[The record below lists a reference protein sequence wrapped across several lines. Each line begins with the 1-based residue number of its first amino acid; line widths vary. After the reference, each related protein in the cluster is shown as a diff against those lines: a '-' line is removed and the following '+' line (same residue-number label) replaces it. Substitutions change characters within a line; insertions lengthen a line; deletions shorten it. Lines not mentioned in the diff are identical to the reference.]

1 MTRDRCCAGRTGVWC
16 LASPYQSKGERHTAR
31 HETIGARAEQQDAAG
46 SAPLGSGGGAQ
57 LLVLADGLGGHA
69 DGARASR
76 MVVDTFDEA
85 VRKGQLDE
93 PGGRRQALHGII
105 QEVNKRIHEA
115 TDPTD
120 GHRSMASTAVAAIVA
135 NGTVRWISVGD
146 SHLYV
151 CRNGRLSKLNAD
163 HSQAGIMIRHGYSPN
178 DEAVINAR
186 SVLVSALTGRDIEE
200 IDNPAHDVALEIGDV
215 VLLASDGL
223 NTLSDTEI
231 ALAIDRMYDRG
242 AEAIATTLV
251 QMVTERGL
259 PRQDNATVVVSRVLS
274 RGPHSAAEDSP
285 SLPLTEATTRT
296 EIPTTPVATAEDKLP
311 AEAAALTVPA
321 PPPAPAPPVA
331 PEPAA
336 APGAKPVASSTTAT
350 PAIAAPGT
358 PPAAAKPAAAG
369 PSAEA
374 KMARRKQIYILVRIF
389 LTILVA
395 AAIASVIL
403 TPPGP
408 S

>member
-1 MTRDRCCAGRTGVWC
+1 MIKLD
-16 LASPYQSKGERHTAR
+16 TAR

-46 SAPLGSGGGAQ
+46 SIPLKSGGGGQ

-69 DGARASR
+69 DGARAAR
-76 MVVDTFDEA
+76 LVVETFEEA
-85 VRKGQLDE
+85 VMSGQLDE

-231 ALAIDRMYDRG
+231 ALAIDQMYDKG
-242 AEAIATTLV
+242 AEAIAAALV
-251 QMVTERGL
+251 QMVTDRGM

-274 RGPHSAAEDSP
+274 RGPHSAVDDSP

-296 EIPTTPVATAEDKLP
+296 DVPTTPVPAAEENAP
-311 AEAAALTVPA
+311 AEPATPTVPA
-321 PPPAPAPPVA
+321 APAAPSLVA
-331 PEPAA
+331 ALAAPTAEATLDAKPKAHAATTETAAPAA
-336 APGAKPVASSTTAT
+336 SGQR
-350 PAIAAPGT
+350 
-358 PPAAAKPAAAG
+358 PAAAKSAPAGAPAD
-369 PSAEA
+369 A
-374 KMARRKQIYILVRIF
+374 KQGRRKQIYILMRIF

-395 AAIASVIL
+395 AAIASVIV
-403 TPPGP
+403 TQTGP
-408 S
+408 N

>member
-1 MTRDRCCAGRTGVWC
+1 MIKLD
-16 LASPYQSKGERHTAR
+16 TAR
-31 HETIGARAEQQDAAG
+31 YETIGARAEQQDASG
-46 SAPLGSGGGAQ
+46 STPLGSGGGAQ

-76 MVVDTFDEA
+76 LVVETFDEA
-85 VRKGQLDE
+85 VRSGQLDE
-93 PGGRRQALHGII
+93 PGGRRQALHSII
-105 QEVNKRIHEA
+105 QEVNKRIHDA

-120 GHRSMASTAVAAIVA
+120 GHRSMASTAVAAILA

-186 SVLVSALTGRDIEE
+186 SILVSALTGRDIEE

-231 ALAIDRMYDRG
+231 ALAIDQMYDKG

-251 QMVTERGL
+251 QMVTDRGL

-274 RGPHSAAEDSP
+274 RGPHTAVDDSP

-296 EIPTTPVATAEDKLP
+296 DVPTTPVPAAEV
-311 AEAAALTVPA
+311 TVPA
-321 PPPAPAPPVA
+321 DPATPTVPAAPTAPDVPAAPAPEVAQAAKPGVGAAVETAAPAASAPRPAPAKSGSAGA
-331 PEPAA
+331 PADT
-336 APGAKPVASSTTAT
+336 KKV
-350 PAIAAPGT
+350 
-358 PPAAAKPAAAG
+358 
-369 PSAEA
+369 
-374 KMARRKQIYILVRIF
+374 RRKQIFILMRIF

-395 AAIASVIL
+395 AAIASVIV
-403 TPPGP
+403 TQTGPG
-408 S
+408 

>member
-1 MTRDRCCAGRTGVWC
+1 MIKLD
-16 LASPYQSKGERHTAR
+16 TAH

-69 DGARASR
+69 DGARAAKL
-76 MVVDTFDEA
+76 VVDTFDEA
-85 VRKGQLDE
+85 VRSGQLDE
-93 PGGRRQALHGII
+93 PGGRRLALNGII

-120 GHRSMASTAVAAIVA
+120 GHRSMASTAVAAILA

-251 QMVTERGL
+251 QMVTDRGL

-274 RGPHSAAEDSP
+274 RGPHSVAEDSP

-296 EIPTTPVATAEDKLP
+296 EIPTTPVPAAEESAP

-321 PPPAPAPPVA
+321 PPPAPAVP
-331 PEPAA
+331 PAA
-336 APGAKPVASSTTAT
+336 AAPDAKPEAR
-350 PAIAAPGT
+350 AAPGT
-358 PPAAAKPAAAG
+358 APRAAPATPAAATKP
-369 PSAEA
+369 PSPGASADA
-374 KMARRKQIYILVRIF
+374 KMARRKQIYILMRIF

-403 TPPGP
+403 TPAGP

>member
-1 MTRDRCCAGRTGVWC
+1 MIKLD
-16 LASPYQSKGERHTAR
+16 TAR

-46 SAPLGSGGGAQ
+46 STPLKSGGGGQ

-69 DGARASR
+69 DGARAAR
-76 MVVDTFDEA
+76 LVVETFDEA
-85 VRKGQLDE
+85 VRSGQLDE

-231 ALAIDRMYDRG
+231 ALAIDQMYDKG

-251 QMVTERGL
+251 QMVTDRGM

-274 RGPHSAAEDSP
+274 RGPHSAVDDSP
-285 SLPLTEATTRT
+285 SLPLTEAATTRT
-296 EIPTTPVATAEDKLP
+296 DVPTTPVPAAEEKAP
-311 AEAAALTVPA
+311 AEPATPTVPA
-321 PPPAPAPPVA
+321 APAVPDGPAAPAPEATPYAKPEVRAANETVA
-331 PEPAA
+331 PAA
-336 APGAKPVASSTTAT
+336 SRQRPV
-350 PAIAAPGT
+350 
-358 PPAAAKPAAAG
+358 AAKPASAADATDAKKG
-369 PSAEA
+369 P
-374 KMARRKQIYILVRIF
+374 RKQIYILMRIF
-389 LTILVA
+389 LTILAA
-395 AAIASVIL
+395 AAIASVIV
-403 TPPGP
+403 TQTGP
-408 S
+408 N

>member
-1 MTRDRCCAGRTGVWC
+1 MIELD
-16 LASPYQSKGERHTAR
+16 TAH

-76 MVVDTFDEA
+76 MVVETFEEA
-85 VRKGQLDE
+85 VKNGQFDE
-93 PGGRRQALHGII
+93 PGARRQALHTAI
-105 QEVNKRIHEA
+105 QEVNKRIQEA

-120 GHRSMASTAVAAIVA
+120 GHRSMASTAVAAILA

-163 HSQAGIMIRHGYSPN
+163 HSQAGIMIRHGYSPD

-200 IDNPAHDVALEIGDV
+200 IDNPAHDVALEVGDV

-231 ALAIDRMYDRG
+231 ALAIDQAYDKG
-242 AEAIATTLV
+242 AKAIATLLV
-251 QMVTERGL
+251 QLVTDRGL
-259 PRQDNATVVVSRVLS
+259 PRQDNATVVVSRVLG
-274 RGPHSAAEDSP
+274 RGPHSVTDEGP
-285 SLPLTEATTRT
+285 SLPLTQTNTRT
-296 EIPTTPVATAEDKLP
+296 DIPTTPVP
-311 AEAAALTVPA
+311 AADEPVPA
-321 PPPAPAPPVA
+321 Q
-331 PEPAA
+331 PAA
-336 APGAKPVASSTTAT
+336 APE
-350 PAIAAPGT
+350 PAIAAPPVAAQPAPVPRSEAITAAMTGPDAQIEAHLATGT
-358 PPAAAKPAAAG
+358 AAPAKPRQQPPANKLA
-369 PSAEA
+369 AEA
-374 KMARRKQIYILVRIF
+374 KMARQKRRFILVRII
-389 LTILVA
+389 LTALVA
-395 AAIASVIL
+395 AAIASVIV
-403 TPPGP
+403 TQTNPG
-408 S
+408 

>member
-1 MTRDRCCAGRTGVWC
+1 MIKLD
-16 LASPYQSKGERHTAR
+16 TAH

-46 SAPLGSGGGAQ
+46 SAPIGNSGGQ

-69 DGARASR
+69 DGARAAR
-76 MVVDTFDEA
+76 LVVETFEET
-85 VRKGQLDE
+85 VRTGQLDE
-93 PGGRRQALHGII
+93 PGGRRLALNGII
-105 QEVNKRIHEA
+105 QEINKRIHEA
-115 TDPTD
+115 TNPTD

-163 HSQAGIMIRHGYSPN
+163 HSQAGIMIRHGYSPD

-231 ALAIDRMYDRG
+231 ALAIDQMYDRG
-242 AEAIATTLV
+242 AATIASTLV
-251 QMVTERGL
+251 QMVTDRGL
-259 PRQDNATVVVSRVLS
+259 PRQDNATVIVSRVLS

-296 EIPTTPVATAEDKLP
+296 DIPTTPVPAAEENVP

-321 PPPAPAPPVA
+321 APPAPVA
-331 PEPAA
+331 PAPAA
-336 APGAKPVASSTTAT
+336 APDAIPEAHAT
-350 PAIAAPGT
+350 NRTAAPAVPGQ
-358 PPAAAKPAAAG
+358 PAAAKPAASGA
-369 PSAEA
+369 SVDA
-374 KMARRKQIYILVRIF
+374 KMTRRKRIYILVRIF

>member
-1 MTRDRCCAGRTGVWC
+1 MIKLD
-16 LASPYQSKGERHTAR
+16 TAQ
-31 HETIGARAEQQDAAG
+31 HETIGGRAEQQDAAG
-46 SAPLGSGGGAQ
+46 SAPLGSGAGAQ

-69 DGARASR
+69 DGARAAR
-76 MVVDTFDEA
+76 MVVETFAEA
-85 VRKGQLDE
+85 VRSGLLDE
-93 PGGRRQALHGII
+93 PGGRRQALNGII

-120 GHRSMASTAVAAIVA
+120 GHRSMASTAVAAILA

-242 AEAIATTLV
+242 AEAIAATLV
-251 QMVTERGL
+251 QMVTDRGL

-274 RGPHSAAEDSP
+274 RGPHSAVDDSP

-296 EIPTTPVATAEDKLP
+296 DVPTTPVPAAEEAAP
-311 AEAAALTVPA
+311 AEPATPTVPAALTATDVPV
-321 PPPAPAPPVA
+321 APAPEAA
-331 PEPAA
+331 PDAKSEVRAAGEPAA
-336 APGAKPVASSTTAT
+336 
-350 PAIAAPGT
+350 
-358 PPAAAKPAAAG
+358 PAASAQRSAPAKPASTGAAVD
-369 PSAEA
+369 A
-374 KMARRKQIYILVRIF
+374 KKGRRKQIYILMRIF

-395 AAIASVIL
+395 AAIASVIV
-403 TPPGP
+403 TQTGP

>member
-1 MTRDRCCAGRTGVWC
+1 MIELD
-16 LASPYQSKGERHTAR
+16 TAL

-46 SAPLGSGGGAQ
+46 SALLGSGGGAQ

-76 MVVDTFDEA
+76 MVIETFNDA
-85 VRKGQLDE
+85 ATGGLFDE
-93 PGGRRQALHGII
+93 PGGRRQALHGAIH
-105 QEVNKRIHEA
+105 EVNKRIHQA
-115 TDPTD
+115 TDPMD
-120 GHRSMASTAVAAIVA
+120 GHRSMASTAVAAILA

-231 ALAIDRMYDRG
+231 ALAIDQSYDKG
-242 AEAIATTLV
+242 AKTIATTLV
-251 QMVTERGL
+251 QMVTARGL
-259 PRQDNATVVVSRVLS
+259 PRQDNATVVVSRVLG
-274 RGPHSAAEDSP
+274 RGPHSTADDGP
-285 SLPLTEATTRT
+285 SLPLTQATTRT
-296 EIPTTPVATAEDKLP
+296 DIPTTPVPAQDANELAAPAGPAAEP
-311 AEAAALTVPA
+311 AMAAAPMAAEPLPLDGPATEAMPA
-321 PPPAPAPPVA
+321 PDAQMEAHLATDPAT
-331 PEPAA
+331 PAA
-336 APGAKPVASSTTAT
+336 ARQKPGA
-350 PAIAAPGT
+350 
-358 PPAAAKPAAAG
+358 AG
-369 PSAEA
+369 AMA
-374 KMARRKQIYILVRIF
+374 DARMARRKRLAILVRIL
-389 LTILVA
+389 LTVLVSA
-395 AAIASVIL
+395 VIAGVIV
-403 TPPGP
+403 TQTG
-408 S
+408 

>member
-1 MTRDRCCAGRTGVWC
+1 MIELD
-16 LASPYQSKGERHTAR
+16 TAQ

-76 MVVDTFDEA
+76 MVIEAFEDAVKGGLFDET
-85 VRKGQLDE
+85 
-93 PGGRRQALHGII
+93 GGRRQALHGAI

-115 TDPTD
+115 TDPND
-120 GHRSMASTAVAAIVA
+120 GHRSMASTAVAAILA

-178 DEAVINAR
+178 DEAVLNAR

-231 ALAIDRMYDRG
+231 ALAIDQTYDKG
-242 AEAIATTLV
+242 AKAIAELLV
-251 QMVTERGL
+251 QMVMERGL
-259 PRQDNATVVVSRVLS
+259 PRQDNATVVVSRVLG
-274 RGPHSAAEDSP
+274 RGAHTVMEDGP
-285 SLPLTEATTRT
+285 SLPLTQTNPRT
-296 EIPTTPVATAEDKLP
+296 DIPTTPVAAVDEPTPVEP
-311 AEAAALTVPA
+311 VAAAPA
-321 PPPAPAPPVA
+321 AAMAAPPVPVPRDEAVTAAMTA
-331 PEPAA
+331 PHPQVEAHL
-336 APGAKPVASSTTAT
+336 APGAGAT
-350 PAIAAPGT
+350 AAPRQRSAT
-358 PPAAAKPAAAG
+358 ESAAANAGAARQ
-369 PSAEA
+369 
-374 KMARRKQIYILVRIF
+374 KRRYILIRIF
-389 LTILVA
+389 LTALVA
-395 AAIASVIL
+395 AAAATYIL
-403 TPPGP
+403 A
-408 S
+408 